1 MGIHLSLIDFD
12 EFPAEKYI
20 NEFYRNQC
28 WKQQYQ
34 IWSF

>member
-1 MGIHLSLIDFD
+1 MKIAKFTS
-12 EFPAEKYI
+12 EKLF